1 MAMPGAGWSHL
12 HGADLAGNTHTE
24 HITPGVLSA
33 SEQGVRGH
41 RCDSLLCDPK
51 VGKKTKKIQTLPPEL
66 LTEYK
71 QAANLINQWDS
82 TYHLQMGK
90 SQHLHEPRVDGIN
103 VSDLQQQVHG
113 DDDAGPASATVL
125 IA

>member
-1 MAMPGAGWSHL
+1 MPGAGWSHL
-12 HGADLAGNTHTE
+12 YGADLAGNIRTE
-24 HITPGVLSA
+24 HITSGVLSA
-33 SEQGVRGH
+33 SDQGVRGH
-41 RCDSLLCDPK
+41 RRDSLLCDPK

-82 TYHLQMGK
+82 AYHFQMGK
-90 SQHLHEPRVDGIN
+90 SQHLHAPRADGIH
-103 VSDLQQQVHG
+103 VLDLQEQVHG
-113 DDDAGPASATVL
+113 DDEVCPALATVL